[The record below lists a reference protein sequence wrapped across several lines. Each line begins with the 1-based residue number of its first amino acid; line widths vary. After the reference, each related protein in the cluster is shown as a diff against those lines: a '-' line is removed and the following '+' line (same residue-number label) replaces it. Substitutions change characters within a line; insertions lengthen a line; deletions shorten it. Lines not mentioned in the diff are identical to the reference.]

1 MNDCTTC
8 RWYAYL
14 TTLDIHLCHG
24 VGAGQ
29 IPAGDV
35 PKGCDC
41 WEPRQEEEARKITE
55 WLESDDPEETLGDAL
70 NRRS

>member
-1 MNDCTTC
+1 MKDCTTC

-14 TTLDIHLCHG
+14 TRLDVHLCHG
-24 VGAGQ
+24 VCAGE

-41 WEPRQEEEARKITE
+41 WEQRQEARQ
-55 WLESDDPEETLGDAL
+55 
-70 NRRS
+70 